1 MTIGSRIKER
11 RKNLGLSVDDIAARL
26 GKNRATVY
34 RYESDDIE
42 NLPSTVLEPLAKVL
56 KTTPAHLMGWK
67 DKDIFSIPNIEP
79 IQTHKVPLLG
89 TIAAGIPI
97 LAEENFDGYIELH
110 DNVHADFCLRIRG
123 DSMINARIYDGDIVF
138 IRQQPDVD
146 NGEIAAVLLDDDATL
161 KRVFKQPGG
170 IILQAENPAYA
181 PITVNGHTGINC
193 RVIGKAVA
201 FLSDVI

>member
-11 RKNLGLSVDDIAARL
+11 RKSLGLSVDDIAARL

-79 IQTHKVPLLG
+79 IKTHKVPLLG

-161 KRVFKQPGG
+161 KRVFKQPS
-170 IILQAENPAYA
+170 
-181 PITVNGHTGINC
+181 GINC
-193 RVIGKAVA
+193 RIIGKAVA
-201 FLSDVI
+201 FLSDVV